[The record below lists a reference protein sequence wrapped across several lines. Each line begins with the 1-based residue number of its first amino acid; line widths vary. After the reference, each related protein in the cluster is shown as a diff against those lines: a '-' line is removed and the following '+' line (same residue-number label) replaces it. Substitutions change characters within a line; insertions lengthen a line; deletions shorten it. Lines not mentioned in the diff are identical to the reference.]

1 MDTRK
6 ITASLCYFSIFF
18 AGFLI
23 PAVVY
28 FITNDYEVRYHAKK
42 ALISH
47 ILPFFSLFLMVILW
61 LIAPTLTGLFLF
73 GIAVAILYG
82 LVIVYNVVKGIQVLL
97 DR

>member
-6 ITASLCYFSIFF
+6 ITSALCYFSIFF

-28 FITNDYEVRYHAKK
+28 FISNDYEVRQHAKK

-47 ILPFFSLFLMVILW
+47 ILPFFSLFLLLIIW
-61 LIAPTLTGLFLF
+61 LAAPTFTGLFLF
-73 GIAVAILYG
+73 GVLVAILYG

-97 DR
+97 ER